1 MGYTP
6 KQAAEILGISTNAT
20 KNDLEKRYDII
31 LKKYK
36 AMKSDGSLDDKAEQ
50 TFKDQTDAYR
60 ILMGYEVND
69 PAVQR
74 KETSTDKALEKVG
87 LDRGKVGNF
96 FYYHKY
102 HIIAILLAVIAVFF
116 VAKEIITKVE
126 PDAQI
131 GLMGEVYQD
140 DFDKLKDRI
149 TEKIPE
155 LKEIQ
160 FDSSMMS
167 NNFSTGQDY
176 AYIQKAQ
183 ILLLAS
189 DIDVFIL
196 NKYAY
201 DFFVQNGAF
210 MNLDEYVK
218 KYSLDVSKSEGLK
231 ERVVDE
237 WETPDD
243 NTTRKPKS
251 YIDSEP
257 KLYGIDISD
266 NKIFQGIEN
275 VVGPEKILVVRA
287 VPHNKE
293 LADKLV
299 EVFVNYEK

>member
-1 MGYTP
+1 MRYTP
-6 KQAAEILGISTNAT
+6 KQAAEILGISTNAA

-36 AMKSDGSLDDKAEQ
+36 AMKSDGSLDEEAEQ
-50 TFKDQTDAYR
+50 SFKDQTDAYR
-60 ILMGYEVND
+60 ILMGYEVNV
-69 PAVQR
+69 PVVQR

-102 HIIAILLAVIAVFF
+102 HIIAILLAIIAVFF

-131 GLMGEVYQD
+131 GIMGEVYQD
-140 DFDKLKDRI
+140 DFDKLKQRI
-149 TEKIPE
+149 TENIPE

-160 FDSSMMS
+160 FDSSTMTD
-167 NNFSTGQDY
+167 NYSTGQDY
-176 AYIQKAQ
+176 VYIQKAQ
-183 ILLLAS
+183 VLLIAS

-196 NKYAY
+196 NRYAY
-201 DFFVQNGAF
+201 DYFVQNGAF
-210 MNLDEYVK
+210 MDLEEYAK
-218 KYSLDVSKSEGLK
+218 KYNVDVSKSESLK
-231 ERVVDE
+231 DRVVDE
-237 WETPDD
+237 WEDPKENKPRT
-243 NTTRKPKS
+243 PKS

-266 NKIFQGIEN
+266 SQIFKGIEN
-275 VVGPEKILVVRA
+275 VVGPEKILAVRS

-293 LADKLV
+293 VADKLI
-299 EVFVNYEK
+299 ELFVK

>member
-1 MGYTP
+1 MRYTL
-6 KQAAEILGISTNAT
+6 KQAADILGISTNAT

-31 LKKYK
+31 LKKHK
-36 AMKSDGSLDDKAEQ
+36 AMKSDGILDEEAEQ
-50 TFKDQTDAYR
+50 SFKDQTDAYR
-60 ILMGYEVND
+60 ILMGYEVNV
-69 PAVQR
+69 PVVQR

-87 LDRGKVGNF
+87 LDRGKVSNF

-102 HIIAILLAVIAVFF
+102 HIIAILLAIVAVFF

-126 PDAQI
+126 PDVQI

-140 DFDKLKDRI
+140 DFDKLKERI

-160 FDSSMMS
+160 FDSSMLTD
-167 NNFSTGQDY
+167 NFSTGQEY
-176 AYIQKAQ
+176 AYMQKAQ
-183 ILLLAS
+183 IILLAS
-189 DIDVFIL
+189 DIDVFIV

-201 DFFVQNGAF
+201 DFFVPNGAF

-218 KYSLDVSKSEGLK
+218 KYNLDITKSEGLK

-237 WETPDD
+237 WETPED
-243 NTTRKPKS
+243 NITRKPKS

-266 NKIFQGIEN
+266 SEVFKGIEN
-275 VVGPEKILVVRA
+275 VIGPEKILVVRA

-293 LADKLV
+293 LVDKLV
-299 EVFVNYEK
+299 EFFVNYNK